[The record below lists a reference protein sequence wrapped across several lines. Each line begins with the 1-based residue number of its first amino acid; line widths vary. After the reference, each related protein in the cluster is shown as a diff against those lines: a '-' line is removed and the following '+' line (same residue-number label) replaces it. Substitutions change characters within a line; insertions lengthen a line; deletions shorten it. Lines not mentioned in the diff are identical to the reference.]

1 MITIRSR
8 VRKYPVDTK
17 KMAQDVLIVLNDL
30 KYADFDLG
38 ILLTTN
44 KIIQQYN
51 RDFRHK
57 DQPTDVLAF
66 PYHHNARPGKRIVVT
81 QEEDKNL
88 GDLVI
93 SLEYVSKKGQEYGY
107 TFDYYLKKLLIH
119 GICHLLG
126 YDHIKDTDYQRMA
139 KEEERLL
146 HKIAEAPEH
155 F

>member
-1 MITIRSR
+1 MITVRSR
-8 VRKYPVDTK
+8 VRKYPVDTQR
-17 KMAQDVLIVLNDL
+17 MIDDITIILTDL
-30 KYADFDLG
+30 GYADFDLG

-44 KIIQQYN
+44 KVIQKYN

-57 DQPTDVLAF
+57 DQPTDILAF
-66 PYHHNARPGKRIVVT
+66 PYHHNARPGKCIVAT

-93 SLEYVSKKGQEYGY
+93 SLEYVHKKAQEYGF
-107 TFDYYLKKLLIH
+107 TFDYYLKKLLVH

-126 YDHIKDTDYQRMA
+126 YDHIDDADYQRMA

-146 HKIAEAPEH
+146 HKIAETIER

>member
-1 MITIRSR
+1 MITVRSR
-8 VRKYPVDTK
+8 VRKYPVNTQR
-17 KMAQDVLIVLNDL
+17 MIEDVTIVLTDL
-30 KYADFDLG
+30 GYADFDLG

-57 DQPTDVLAF
+57 NQPTDILAF
-66 PYHHNARPGKRIVVT
+66 SYHHNARPGKRIFVT

-93 SLEYVSKKGQEYGY
+93 SLEYVDKKAREYGF
-107 TFDYYLKKLLIH
+107 TFDYYLKKLLVH

-126 YDHIKDTDYQRMA
+126 YDHIDDADYQRMA
-139 KEEERLL
+139 KEEKRLL
-146 HKIAEAPEH
+146 HKIVEKLEP